1 MATDIQQAI
10 PTLQAIQL
18 KLPPQNVP
26 LTRVPERSETGVWI
40 GMCAIVMCFAA
51 VTSAM
56 IVRQGAA
63 NDWRHFQVPRI
74 LLINTLMI
82 FASSVSLHLANR
94 RLAGA
99 VAAPGAA
106 AESQRALYSSG
117 IAWLYATLGLGCL
130 FVFGQILGW
139 RILAAQGWYLATNPS
154 SSFFYV
160 FTAMHAVHL
169 VGGIAG
175 LCYMLRKLSLTNDMA
190 RTTGLRAVSLYWHFM
205 AGLWLFLLILLLVR
219 T

>member
-1 MATDIQQAI
+1 MATDLQHAI
-10 PTLQAIQL
+10 PALQTMQL
-18 KLPPQNVP
+18 ELPAHKGPSA
-26 LTRVPERSETGVWI
+26 RIPERSETGVWI
-40 GMCAIVMCFAA
+40 GMCAITMCFAA

-63 NDWRHFQVPRI
+63 NDWQHFHLPRI

-106 AESQRALYSSG
+106 PESQRPLYSSG

-139 RILAAQGWYLATNPS
+139 RILAARGWYLATNPS

-169 VGGIAG
+169 VGGIGG
-175 LCYMLRKLSLTNDMA
+175 LCYMLRKLSLTNGTA
-190 RTTGLRAVSLYWHFM
+190 RTTGMRAVSLYWHFM